1 MQKGSVLPSPP
12 NPGTHIPGYGYD
24 QSKKSSTIGIGIRVY
39 ILFFFVILDTL
50 FCELFIVKIN

>member
-1 MQKGSVLPSPP
+1 MLPSPP

-24 QSKKSSTIGIGIRVY
+24 KSKKSSTIGIGIRVY
-39 ILFFFVILDTL
+39 ILFFFFVILDTL